1 MSVIQAQTFAASLQA
16 ELEEKTLRTVSLRLI
31 PLLALCYGVAYMDRV
46 NVSFAALQMNR
57 DLDFSASVYGFGAGV
72 FFLSYALFE
81 IPANL
86 LLLRFGARRW
96 IARIMVTWGLLAAGM
111 IFVATPR
118 EFYVMRFLLGM
129 AEAGFFPG
137 VIYYLTLWF
146 PREELARTISRFY
159 IMVPLSGILMGSI
172 SGPLLGL
179 QGRLGITGWQWLFL
193 VEGLPAICLGVL
205 VFFVLPDGPAE
216 ASWLSAEE
224 RSRILTRLQGDQNA
238 KASKSHRDLRG
249 AIGDTRIWQL
259 GLFMLIT
266 ITAAYGCVFS
276 APLLIKDL
284 TGFGNNTVGLVISA
298 ISLCAAAAMILNG
311 TLASHKQAPYMN
323 IVVPTFLAALGCLVA
338 GLSHLPVLV
347 ICSQGLIPICIL
359 AVLPPLWVIPMT
371 FLDYKGAA
379 GGIALVNTLGTIGG
393 FFGPY
398 YMGLVKDTT
407 GSYSKGF
414 LGLALPCLVAALV
427 VLNLRRT
434 AMEHLR
440 T

>member
-1 MSVIQAQTFAASLQA
+1 MSVIQAQTFAVPLNA
-16 ELEEKTLRTVSLRLI
+16 ELKEKTSRTVTLRLI
-31 PLLALCYGVAYMDRV
+31 PLLAVCYGVAYMDRV

-57 DLDFSASVYGFGAGV
+57 DLHFSASVYGFGAGV

-96 IARIMVTWGLLAAGM
+96 IARIMVTWGPLAAGM

-146 PREELARTISRFY
+146 PREVLALTISRFY
-159 IMVPLSGILMGSI
+159 IMVPLSAVLMGSI

-179 QGRLGITGWQWLFL
+179 QGRLGIAGWQWLFL

-224 RSRILTRLQGDQNA
+224 RSGILTRLQEDQNA
-238 KASKSHRDLRG
+238 KANKAHRDLRG
-249 AIGDTRIWQL
+249 ALGDTRIWQL

-266 ITAAYGCVFS
+266 IAATYGCVFS

-284 TGFGNNTVGLVISA
+284 TGFGNNTVGLIISA
-298 ISLCAAAAMILNG
+298 LSLCAAAAMILNG
-311 TLASHKQAPYMN
+311 MLASHKQAPYMN
-323 IVVPTFLAALGCLVA
+323 IVVP
-338 GLSHLPVLV
+338 
-347 ICSQGLIPICIL
+347 
-359 AVLPPLWVIPMT
+359 
-371 FLDYKGAA
+371 
-379 GGIALVNTLGTIGG
+379 
-393 FFGPY
+393 
-398 YMGLVKDTT
+398 
-407 GSYSKGF
+407 
-414 LGLALPCLVAALV
+414 
-427 VLNLRRT
+427 
-434 AMEHLR
+434 
-440 T
+440 

>member
-1 MSVIQAQTFAASLQA
+1 MSVIQAQTFAVSLKA

-57 DLDFSASVYGFGAGV
+57 DLHFSASVYGFGAGV
-72 FFLSYALFE
+72 FFLSYALCE

-96 IARIMVTWGLLAAGM
+96 IARIMVTWGFLAAGM

-146 PREELARTISRFY
+146 SREVLARTISRFY
-159 IMVPLSGILMGSI
+159 IVVPLSGILMGSI

-179 QGRLGITGWQWLFL
+179 QGRLGIAGWQWLFL

-224 RSRILTRLQGDQNA
+224 RSGILTRLQEEQNA

-249 AIGDTRIWQL
+249 ALGDTRIWQL

-266 ITAAYGCVFS
+266 IAAAYGCAFS

-284 TGFGNNTVGLVISA
+284 TGFGNSTIGLIISA
-298 ISLCAAAAMILNG
+298 TYLCAGAAMILNG
-311 TLASHKQAPYMN
+311 MLASHKQAPHLY
-323 IVVPTFLAALGCLVA
+323 IVVPTFFAAFGCLVA

-347 ICSQGLIPICIL
+347 ICSQGLIAICIL
-359 AVLPPLWVIPMT
+359 ANQPPMWIIPMS
-371 FLDYKGAA
+371 FLDDRGAA
-379 GGIALVNTLGTIGG
+379 GGIALLNMFGIVGG
-393 FFGPY
+393 FIGPY
-398 YMGLVKDTT
+398 YMGLAKDIT

-427 VLNLRRT
+427 VLNLRR
-434 AMEHLR
+434 MEIR
-440 T
+440 TRG